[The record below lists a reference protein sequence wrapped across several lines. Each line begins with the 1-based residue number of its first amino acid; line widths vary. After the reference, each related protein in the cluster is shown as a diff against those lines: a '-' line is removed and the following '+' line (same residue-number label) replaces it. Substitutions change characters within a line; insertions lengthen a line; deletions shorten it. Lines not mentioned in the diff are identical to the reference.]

1 MLSVNFLVLI
11 ELFLLTMIRN
21 QLTNQVDD
29 NMLTRCEKN
38 NNKQY
43 ISNEKKE
50 EQKAGCFVLFYLE
63 KDLSVNFDLMKLEL

>member
-29 NMLTRCEKN
+29 NMLTRCEKKKIRN
-38 NNKQY
+38 IISQMKKKRNK
-43 ISNEKKE
+43 KPV
-50 EQKAGCFVLFYLE
+50 VLSCSILR
-63 KDLSVNFDLMKLEL
+63 KT

>member
-50 EQKAGCFVLFYLE
+50 KQKAGCFVLFYLE